1 MKRTALYLG
10 LPYTAG
16 LLIASVVHRH
26 FWFLAVG
33 VILLAAAAVVRYRKD
48 VWKYVLLST
57 LSVLTACCV
66 YWCHD
71 AFYVSRV
78 LAYSER
84 PEVEFSGK
92 ITSKT
97 THSSGYATYLLD
109 GAFSDGQ
116 PARLQYL
123 CDNSSYRYGDT
134 LCLTGEAK
142 TMESDYL
149 FNEVSYRSAQNVFL
163 KMEWGTQ
170 AVHLPRTFPSL
181 RSILHEFR
189 ETMSDRIHASC
200 DAESGLLLTGMLFGD
215 KTGMA
220 SSTKTSLY
228 RMGIGHILAVS
239 GLHLDFLALCVVSLL
254 RKCKA
259 DRRTAF
265 GIMAALALLF
275 VLCVGETVSVKRACI
290 MILLSQS
297 ATLFFRTADT
307 FNSLSIAML
316 LLAIENPMVVHGAG
330 FWLSFCGAFGIGVL
344 APHMTAPLPAKTLVQ
359 RAFRALCSAVIVY
372 LAVLPVSL
380 VYFREVSLIS
390 PLANLLLV
398 PLCMLAMLLTVL
410 ALVFGG
416 GLGPIAG
423 FLLRG
428 AAALADAVLH
438 LSRNLAALPWTH
450 TGTQQHGAVII
461 VWLTCL
467 LVLVCWILY
476 RSRRWMCAAIALGM
490 GMAVCSASFSQRYT
504 DRNLRIAVLGDADH
518 CVLVLHSGGE
528 AVIVDASGTVQ
539 LSSYVNTYLQS
550 CGIASVDTLYLCQP
564 KAKSLTKYEQQ
575 LALYQPTR
583 IFAAEPMK
591 ELEQPM
597 LFDHPIVLQPEY
609 EQLLDGALLSANEN
623 GAAIAYGGLRFVC
636 SREKHAV
643 LPEYDILTIYGTC
656 SKDVPESSI
665 LIVLDE
671 ETAYT
676 EDDYTYIGEN
686 NLELTITPSGDCRVR
701 RLHANS

>member
-33 VILLAAAAVVRYRKD
+33 MILLAAAAVLRYRKD

-71 AFYVSRV
+71 AFYVSKV
-78 LAYSER
+78 LSYAER
-84 PEVEFSGK
+84 PEVEFSGR

-116 PARLQYL
+116 SAKLQYF

-134 LCLTGEAK
+134 LHLTGEAK
-142 TMESDYL
+142 AMESDYL
-149 FNEVSYRSAQNVFL
+149 FDEVAYRSAQNVFL

-170 AVHLPRTFPSL
+170 AVHTSRTAKTL
-181 RSILHEFR
+181 RIVLYEFR
-189 ETMSDRIHASC
+189 ETLSDRIHASC
-200 DAESGLLLTGMLFGD
+200 GEESGMLLTGMLFGD

-239 GLHLDFLALCVVSLL
+239 GLHLDFLALCVVHLL
-254 RKCKA
+254 RKCKV
-259 DRRTAF
+259 DRRASF
-265 GIMAALALLF
+265 GIMAVLALLF

-316 LLAIENPMVVHGAG
+316 LLGIENPMVVHSAG

-344 APHMTAPLPAKTLVQ
+344 APHMTAPLPVKTTVQ
-359 RAFRALCSAVIVY
+359 RAFRSVCSAVIVY
-372 LAVLPVSL
+372 LTVLPVSL

-410 ALVFGG
+410 ALLLGG
-416 GLGPIAG
+416 GLGPIAAL
-423 FLLRG
+423 LLRG
-428 AAALADAVLH
+428 AAEIADSVLRI
-438 LSRNLAALPWTH
+438 SQQLAALPWTH
-450 TGTQQHGAVII
+450 TGTEQRGAVII
-461 VWLTCL
+461 IWLTCL
-467 LVLVCWILY
+467 FVLVCWILY
-476 RSRRWMCAAIALGM
+476 RSRRWMCTAIILGM
-490 GMAVCSASFSQRYT
+490 GMATCSAAFSQWYA
-504 DRNLRIAVLGDADH
+504 DRNLRIAVLGDDDH

-528 AVIVDASGTVQ
+528 AVIVDASGTAQ
-539 LSSYVNTYLQS
+539 LPSYVNTYLQS
-550 CGIASVDTLYLCQP
+550 CGIDAIDTLYLCQP
-564 KAKSLTKYEQQ
+564 KAKSLTKYAQQ
-575 LALYQPTR
+575 LALCQPER
-583 IFAAEPMK
+583 VLAAESMPD
-591 ELEQPM
+591 LEQPM
-597 LFDHPIVLQPEY
+597 LFDEPIILQPEY
-609 EQLLDGALLSANEN
+609 EQLLDDALLSANEN
-623 GAAIAYGGLRFVC
+623 GAAIAFGGLRFVC

-671 ETAYT
+671 DAAYT
-676 EDDYTYIGEN
+676 ADDYTYIGEN